1 MRPTRSALEVKSVS
15 IEAELIEI
23 KERLGSLE
31 TIASLSN
38 SKVVLE
44 YARSYLKSDQRL
56 EIMKLCET
64 PQTKEQLKVGL
75 NHNST
80 QAVDIHLKPLRE
92 ADLIHQR
99 TNDEGLLT
107 FEWSKLFKSLPKSSR
122 ISLFGDNQ
130 DGRKAKSNKQ
140 EKQKAN

>member
-1 MRPTRSALEVKSVS
+1 MGPKRTALEVKSGS

-44 YARSYLKSDQRL
+44 YAKNYLKSDQRL
-56 EIMKLCET
+56 KIMRCCEI
-64 PQTKEQLKVGL
+64 PQTKEQLKAAL
-75 NHNST
+75 QHNSI
-80 QAVDIHLKPLRE
+80 QALDIHLKPLRE

-99 TNDEGLLT
+99 TNDGGLLE
-107 FEWSKLFKSLPKSSR
+107 FELSKLFKSLPKASR
-122 ISLFGDNQ
+122 DMLLKGTS
-130 DGRKAKSNKQ
+130 K
-140 EKQKAN
+140 

>member
-1 MRPTRSALEVKSVS
+1 MPPKANALEVKSGS

-38 SKVVLE
+38 SGVVRE
-44 YARSYLKSDQRL
+44 YAQKHITSPQRL
-56 EIMKLCET
+56 DIMKHCET
-64 PQTKEQLKVGL
+64 PQTKEQLKLLMGL
-75 NHNST
+75 NSP

-99 TNDEGLLT
+99 TNSDGLLE
-107 FEWSKLFKSLPKSSR
+107 FEWSKLFRSLPKSLRNPLLS
-122 ISLFGDNQ
+122 GGQ
-130 DGRKAKSNKQ
+130 DDTKTKTRKN
-140 EKQKAN
+140 

>member
-1 MRPTRSALEVKSVS
+1 MGPKRDALEVKSGS

-38 SKVVLE
+38 SGVVLD
-44 YARSYLKSDQRL
+44 YARKHVTSEQRL
-56 EIMKLCET
+56 AIMRICEV
-64 PQTKEQLKVGL
+64 PQTKEQLRVAL
-75 NHNST
+75 NQNSP
-80 QAVDIHLKPLRE
+80 QAVDIHLKPLRD

-99 TNDEGLLT
+99 TNDGGLLT

-122 ISLFGDNQ
+122 GSLLREDRNGRQ
-130 DGRKAKSNKQ
+130 AKGRK
-140 EKQKAN
+140 